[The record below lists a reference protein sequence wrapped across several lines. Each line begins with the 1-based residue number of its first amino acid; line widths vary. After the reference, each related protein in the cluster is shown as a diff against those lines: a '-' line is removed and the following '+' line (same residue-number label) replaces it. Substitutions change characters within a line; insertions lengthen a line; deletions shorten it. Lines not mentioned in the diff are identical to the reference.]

1 LAELVTLKD
10 LFVRHRRHNDAVA
23 AYKLLMLLER
33 SDDDDGDG
41 DGGDSEET
49 DARPPTLHGESDPA
63 VEFAH
68 FALASGRVLEGA

>member
-1 LAELVTLKD
+1 
-10 LFVRHRRHNDAVA
+10 
-23 AYKLLMLLER
+23 MLLER